1 MTGVKTI
8 LILSILAN
16 ITFGTS
22 LKILNGQDA
31 EQGQFPY
38 QVYWCYDDSD
48 GTNGCINHCGGS
60 IYNDKTI
67 ITAAHCCLAVKS
79 RWQSWKIV
87 AGELDIT
94 VDSGL
99 EQTKRIINYLVHP
112 DFNPKTL
119 KNDICLLTLDSPFE
133 WNKNVQRIPLNSQ
146 LDLTSQCLVSGWG
159 SNKKSAEVL
168 QWIEVNLTD
177 CEGDYD
183 NQTMICTSDA
193 PVSHSSILIM
203 YKFQICQI

>member
-1 MTGVKTI
+1 MTAVKTI
-8 LILSILAN
+8 FFLSILA
-16 ITFGTS
+16 TFALGTS
-22 LKILNGQDA
+22 IKILNGQDA

-48 GTNGCINHCGGS
+48 GNNGCINHCGGS

-87 AGELDIT
+87 AGELDMT

-99 EQTKRIINYLVHP
+99 EQSKRITNYLIHP
-112 DFNPKTL
+112 DFNPQTL
-119 KNDICLLTLDSPFE
+119 NNDICLLTLDSPLE
-133 WNKNVQRIPLNSQ
+133 WNKNVQRIPLSTQ
-146 LDLTSQCLVSGWG
+146 LDLTSSCLGSGWG
-159 SNKKSAEVL
+159 SNKDGEPSEVL

-177 CEGDYD
+177 CEGSFD
-183 NQTMICTSDA
+183 NQTMICASDA
-193 PVSHSSILIM
+193 PVRNSAVKS
-203 YKFQICQI
+203 K